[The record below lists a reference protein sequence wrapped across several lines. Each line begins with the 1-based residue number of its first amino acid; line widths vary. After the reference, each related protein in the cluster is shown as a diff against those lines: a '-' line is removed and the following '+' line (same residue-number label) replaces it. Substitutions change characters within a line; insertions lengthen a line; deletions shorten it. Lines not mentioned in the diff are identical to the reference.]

1 MFKNILNN
9 KSGLTLMEVLIVV
22 LILGGSATLF
32 FTKVRN
38 TNSEIKEAVRQFGVL
53 TRDLHSRAKL
63 SNSTFRLVLD
73 MGEGGEENKDSH
85 KYWVESASGSRL
97 ASKESLTSPFK
108 KDGEDKDDE
117 DAPTSQFTPDAR
129 FGKKAK
135 KLPRGVFFEDVEV
148 KQLGEAITSGVVY
161 IHFRPEGFVDEAAI
175 HLKYNDNLRWT
186 VSIHPLTGR
195 SFINNEYVELSEF
208 DEN

>member
-1 MFKNILNN
+1 M
-9 KSGLTLMEVLIVV
+9 TLMEVMIVV
-22 LILGGSATLF
+22 LIIGGSATLF
-32 FTKVRN
+32 FSKVRN

-63 SNSTFRLVLD
+63 TNSTFRLVID
-73 MGEGGEENKDSH
+73 MGEGGEESKKNH
-85 KYWVESASGSRL
+85 KYWVESASGSRI
-97 ASKESLTSPFK
+97 AKKGALTSPFK
-108 KDGEDKDDE
+108 KDKKKDKDE
-117 DAPTSQFTPDAR
+117 KTSDFSPDAR

-135 KLPRGVFFEDVEV
+135 KLPGGVFFEDVEV
-148 KQLGEAITSGVVY
+148 KQLGDPVESGIVY

-195 SFINNEYVELSEF
+195 SYINTEYVELEEF
-208 DEN
+208 DQN

>member
-1 MFKNILNN
+1 M
-9 KSGLTLMEVLIVV
+9 TLMEIMIVV
-22 LILGGSATLF
+22 LIIGGSATLF
-32 FTKVRN
+32 FSKVRN

-63 SNSTFRLVLD
+63 TNSTFRLVID
-73 MGEGGEENKDSH
+73 MGEGGEASRKSH
-85 KYWVESASGSRL
+85 KYWVESASGSRI
-97 ASKESLTSPFK
+97 ATKGSLTSPFK
-108 KDGEDKDDE
+108 KDKKGKEEK
-117 DAPTSQFTPDAR
+117 TSDFTPDAR

-135 KLPRGVFFEDVEV
+135 KLPGSIFFEDVEV
-148 KQLGEAITSGVVY
+148 KQLGEPISSGIVY

-175 HLKYNDNLRWT
+175 HLKYDDKLRWT

-195 SFINNEYVELSEF
+195 SFINTEYVALDEF